1 LQVLAVSI
9 AAGSFILALD
19 LWATRGQLV
28 EVKPVWFVVGIV
40 LEIVV
45 LVLLYR
51 SPENDDFPEPAGF
64 EMKLSRHD
72 QDDRE

>member
-1 LQVLAVSI
+1 VSIRRLILQVLAVSI

-40 LEIVV
+40 LETVV
-45 LVLLYR
+45 LVL
-51 SPENDDFPEPAGF
+51 
-64 EMKLSRHD
+64 
-72 QDDRE
+72 

>member
-1 LQVLAVSI
+1 VLAVSI

-28 EVKPVWFVVGIV
+28 EVKPVWLVVGIL

-45 LVLLYR
+45 LVLLLR
-51 SPENDDFPEPAGF
+51 TLDGDDFPEPPGF
-64 EMKLSRHD
+64 EVKLDSSDVSRPT
-72 QDDRE
+72 